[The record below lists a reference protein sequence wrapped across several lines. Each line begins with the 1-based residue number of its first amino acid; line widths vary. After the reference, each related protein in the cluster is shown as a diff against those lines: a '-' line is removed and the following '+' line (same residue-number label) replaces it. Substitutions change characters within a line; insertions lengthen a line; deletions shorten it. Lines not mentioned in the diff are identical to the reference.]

1 MEGNGSTTQ
10 NREQEAIPIEQ
21 CAAAIPLNKTNSKG
35 EDGSPENTENS
46 SNASI
51 KTPNDSQP
59 PNEKLLAGSN
69 DAPKTSQLS
78 VFAKE
83 FVPQFV
89 QKPPTPA
96 VVEQQTNVRLYPYN
110 QHCPT

>member
-10 NREQEAIPIEQ
+10 NREQEVIPIEQ
-21 CAAAIPLNKTNSKG
+21 CTAAIPLKKTNSNG
-35 EDGSPENTENS
+35 EDASPENTEGS

-51 KTPNDSQP
+51 KTPSDSQP
-59 PNEKLLAGSN
+59 PNEKLLAGSK

-89 QKPPTPA
+89 QNTPPA
-96 VVEQQTNVRLYPYN
+96 EQQTSVRFYIYN
-110 QHCPT
+110 

>member
-10 NREQEAIPIEQ
+10 NREQEVISIEQ
-21 CAAAIPLNKTNSKG
+21 CAAAIPLKKTNSNG
-35 EDGSPENTENS
+35 EDGSPENTEGS

-51 KTPNDSQP
+51 KTPSDSQP
-59 PNEKLLAGSN
+59 PNEKLLAGSK

-89 QKPPTPA
+89 QNTPPA
-96 VVEQQTNVRLYPYN
+96 EQQTSVRFYIYK
-110 QHCPT
+110 